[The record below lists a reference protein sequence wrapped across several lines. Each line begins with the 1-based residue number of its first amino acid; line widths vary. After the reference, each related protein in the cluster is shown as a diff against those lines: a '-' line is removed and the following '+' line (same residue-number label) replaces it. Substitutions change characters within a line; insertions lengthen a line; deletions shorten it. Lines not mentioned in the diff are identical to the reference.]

1 MDRRRFLLASL
12 AGALASPPVTCA
24 QEAGRIYRLGYLA
37 TTSGP
42 TDWERAF
49 VEAMRDLG
57 YVSGRNLFIEYR
69 WGAGRNDRLAKL
81 ATELVDLRPDLII
94 ASPTPSVLAAKDA
107 TKSIPIVFPISVDA
121 VEAGVVDS
129 LARPRGNVTGLT
141 LMSAD
146 LIGKRLDLLRVML
159 PKASRLAFLSISGI
173 PKITDPLVREL
184 ETKGRAVGIS
194 VRLYEVPSFG
204 DAEAV
209 DRALETIGRDGPDAL
224 YILESPSMA
233 ARAPHVMGVALK
245 HRVPVLAGLKEY
257 VQAGALLF
265 YGPDGIAMHRRA
277 AIFADKILRGA
288 KPADLPV
295 EQPTRFE
302 LIVNVKT
309 AKALALTIPTQL
321 LLQANQV
328 IE

>member
-12 AGALASPPVTCA
+12 AGALASPPVTRA

-57 YVSGRNLFIEYR
+57 YVSGRNLLIEYR

-94 ASPTPSVLAAKDA
+94 ASPTPRVLAAKDA

-184 ETKGRAVGIS
+184 ETKGRAIGIS

-209 DRALETIGRDGPDAL
+209 DRALETIRRDGPDAL

-233 ARAPHVMGVALK
+233 ARAPHVMSVALK
-245 HRVPVLAGLKEY
+245 HRVPVLAERVRTGRRAVVLRTRWHSHASASRHLRRQDPSRG
-257 VQAGALLF
+257 QAGRSS
-265 YGPDGIAMHRRA
+265 RRA
-277 AIFADKILRGA
+277 TDTVRARRQREDCQGPRPHDPDAA
-288 KPADLPV
+288 SPAGESGD
-295 EQPTRFE
+295 
-302 LIVNVKT
+302 
-309 AKALALTIPTQL
+309 
-321 LLQANQV
+321 
-328 IE
+328 

>member
-1 MDRRRFLLASL
+1 
-12 AGALASPPVTCA
+12 
-24 QEAGRIYRLGYLA
+24 
-37 TTSGP
+37 
-42 TDWERAF
+42 
-49 VEAMRDLG
+49 MRDLG
-57 YVSGRNLFIEYR
+57 YVSGRNLLIEYR

-209 DRALETIGRDGPDAL
+209 IAHWRRSGGMVRMRSTSSNHQVWP
-224 YILESPSMA
+224 
-233 ARAPHVMGVALK
+233 
-245 HRVPVLAGLKEY
+245 PVLRMSW
-257 VQAGALLF
+257 ALPSSTRSLCW
-265 YGPDGIAMHRRA
+265 RA
-277 AIFADKILRGA
+277 
-288 KPADLPV
+288 
-295 EQPTRFE
+295 
-302 LIVNVKT
+302 
-309 AKALALTIPTQL
+309 
-321 LLQANQV
+321 
-328 IE
+328 